1 MRATA
6 LLTTCCLAAWG
17 AAAPARSPVE
27 PCAGCHDQVKKVQA
41 SAHAAVACGTC
52 HPKHDS
58 FPHPAGVAKP
68 ECAQCHSAIAA
79 EHAASVHGRAI
90 RAGNAAA
97 PTCDVCHG
105 GAHEVKRAASA
116 EFHKGVPETCGMCHS
131 QVAEQYRGSVH
142 GRAVE
147 RGVTAAPVCTSCH
160 GEHSILAP
168 SSPASPVS
176 PGHIRETCAQCH
188 ANVQLSRRFGL
199 PVDRVV
205 SFDASFHG
213 LAVKAGSQSVAN
225 CASCHGVHNILPSSD
240 PRSSVN
246 PKNLPATC
254 GRCHP
259 GAGRR
264 FALGSIHQLEGRG
277 EAASVH
283 WARYGYRILISL
295 LVGLMF
301 VHNLGDWVRKL
312 IARRFRRGFVPVPP
326 PSGRELRMYGFE
338 RLEHGLLVLS
348 FVVLAWSGFALKY
361 PGEWW
366 ARPLVQWEQYWPVR
380 GTVHRI
386 AGVVMLA
393 VAAAHAGSLALSRR
407 LRGHWRALWPVRS
420 DVAEAAG
427 SLAHN
432 LGLSSRRP
440 RLSAHSYVEKAEYW
454 AVVWGTV
461 VMALTGLMLW
471 SNGLSLAWLPKSA
484 LDFATVVHFYEAIL
498 ATLSI
503 VIWHF
508 YWVIFDPEV
517 YPLETAFLTGYSV
530 KRREAE
536 PVEEPAGEED
546 LSREV
551 SDQ

>member
-6 LLTTCCLAAWG
+6 FLTTCCLAAWG
-17 AAAPARSPVE
+17 AAGLAQTATE
-27 PCAGCHDQVKKVQA
+27 PCANCHDQVKKVQA
-41 SAHAAVACGTC
+41 SAHAAVACATC
-52 HPKHDS
+52 HPKHES
-58 FPHPAGVAKP
+58 YPHPTGVARP

-79 EHAASVHGRAI
+79 EHAASAHGRAL

-105 GAHEVKRAASA
+105 GAHEVKRAGAA

-147 RGVTAAPVCTSCH
+147 RGVAAAPVCTSCH
-160 GEHSILAP
+160 GEHSILAA

-188 ANVQLSRRFGL
+188 GNVQLSRRFGL
-199 PVDRVV
+199 LADRVV

-240 PRSSVN
+240 PRSSIN

-277 EAASVH
+277 EPAAVH
-283 WARYGYRILISL
+283 WARYGYRILIPL

-301 VHNLGDWVRKL
+301 LHNLGDWVRKL
-312 IARRFRRGFVPVPP
+312 VARRFRRGFVVVPP

-366 ARPLVQWEQYWPVR
+366 ARPLVHWEQYWPVR

-386 AGVVMLA
+386 AGVVLLA

-427 SLAHN
+427 SLAYN

-440 RLSAHSYVEKAEYW
+440 SLSAHSYVEKAEYW
-454 AVVWGTV
+454 AVVWGAV
-461 VMALTGLMLW
+461 IMALTGLMLW
-471 SNGLSLAWLPKSA
+471 SNDLTLAWLPKSA

-503 VIWHF
+503 VVWHF

-517 YPLETAFLTGYSV
+517 YPLETAFLTGFSV
-530 KRREAE
+530 KRREDEPQASPATSEAE
-536 PVEEPAGEED
+536 FEEN
-546 LSREV
+546 
-551 SDQ
+551 